1 MYRVYSGPPGT
12 ESISP
17 LEKSRCLFKEFN
29 LLDEAMGF
37 AHHLKEKGHVAVLIE
52 GDDGT
57 RLDRKD
63 LARALHRRGNEQ
75 THGAW

>member
-17 LEKSRCLFKEFN
+17 LEKSRCLFKEFS

-63 LARALHRRGNEQ
+63 LARALHRRSNEQ

>member
-12 ESISP
+12 ETISP
-17 LEKSRCLFKEFN
+17 LDRSRCLFKEFS
-29 LLDEAMGF
+29 LFDEAMGF
-37 AHHLKEKGHVAVLIE
+37 AHHLKQKGHVALLIE

-57 RLDRKD
+57 RLDRKE
-63 LARALHRRGNEQ
+63 LARALHRRSNEQ